1 MKALVKSGSAKTGA
15 EVTAI
20 LRSWKA
26 AWASSLQE
34 KPSFFISAVRG
45 AAILP

>member
-1 MKALVKSGSAKTGA
+1 MKTLVKSGSAKTGVK
-15 EVTAI
+15 VTTI

-26 AWASSLQE
+26 AWASLLQE